1 MNIEAN
7 AKINL
12 ALDVVRRRAD
22 GYHELRM
29 IMLPLQLHDTLTIV
43 RSVQDKLESDCPQMP
58 CDESNLILKAL
69 AFMRARCGISEHF
82 HIMVQKRIPMQAGLA
97 GGSADAGAMI
107 RALHAICG
115 IAEPLDKIAEASK
128 CVGADVPYC
137 VMNQCARVEGIGE
150 KVRPLRD
157 HCSFHVL
164 LVKPPCGIE
173 TGKAYQMLDLDKA
186 WHPDIDLVERCLLAD
201 EYETL
206 CGALGNTLEYSAFQ
220 MEPQI
225 RAIRA
230 MLTADGA
237 DAALMS
243 GSGSAVFALS
253 RDLALLQRLQPKY
266 EALGLKTWLTGR
278 C

>member
-43 RSVQDKLESDCPQMP
+43 RSAQDKLESDCPQMP

-128 CVGADVPYC
+128 CVGADVPI
-137 VMNQCARVEGIGE
+137 V
-150 KVRPLRD
+150 
-157 HCSFHVL
+157 S
-164 LVKPPCGIE
+164 
-173 TGKAYQMLDLDKA
+173 
-186 WHPDIDLVERCLLAD
+186 
-201 EYETL
+201 
-206 CGALGNTLEYSAFQ
+206 
-220 MEPQI
+220 
-225 RAIRA
+225 
-230 MLTADGA
+230 
-237 DAALMS
+237 
-243 GSGSAVFALS
+243 
-253 RDLALLQRLQPKY
+253 
-266 EALGLKTWLTGR
+266 
-278 C
+278 